1 MSRSS
6 LKLPEPPAELAAL
19 SHSLCN
25 SIVNAI
31 AAEGPIPFSHYM
43 QMALYEPGL
52 GYYVNGLHKFGQSG
66 DFITAPETGTLFAA
80 ALARTLAP
88 PAEALGADWTL
99 LELGPGSGALAADL
113 LPELARPPARYL
125 LLEPSAAL
133 REVQRERLAAL
144 PANLRKRVEWIDRP
158 PEKGFDGAI
167 LANEVIDAL
176 PVERF
181 RRTAD
186 GFDQLCVTTNE
197 GGRFAWAS
205 RPAKGRLL
213 EALQTLETRLGD
225 SLAEGYESEICVDLP
240 EWMRTVLAPLQR
252 GLALFV
258 DYGYPRAEFYH
269 PDRSEGTLVCH
280 YRHRA
285 HFDPFIWPG
294 LTDISAFVDFS
305 AAAEAAQACDFDLAA
320 FTSQAGLVIGSGVHQ
335 RLEQEMDER
344 TRLALTTQF
353 KRLVLPGEM
362 GEKFKL
368 LALARDI
375 EPPSNFQAM
384 PDYRPRL

>member
-1 MSRSS
+1 M
-6 LKLPEPPAELAAL
+6 
-19 SHSLCN
+19 
-25 SIVNAI
+25 
-31 AAEGPIPFSHYM
+31 PFSRYM

-80 ALARTLAP
+80 ALARTLEP
-88 PAEALGADWTL
+88 LAETLGADWTL
-99 LELGPGSGALAADL
+99 LELGPGSGALAANL

-125 LLEPSAAL
+125 MLEPSAAL
-133 REVQRERLAAL
+133 REVQHERLAAL
-144 PANLRKRVEWIDRP
+144 PADLRERVEWIDRP
-158 PEKGFDGAI
+158 PDKGFDGAI

-186 GFDQLCVTTNE
+186 GFDQLCVTTNKD
-197 GGRFAWAS
+197 GRLAWAS
-205 RPAKGRLL
+205 RPARGRLL
-213 EALQTLETRLGD
+213 EALQALEENLESPLTQ
-225 SLAEGYESEICVDLP
+225 GYESELCVDLP

-285 HFDPFIWPG
+285 HFDPFVWPG
-294 LTDISAFVDFS
+294 LTDLSAFVDFS
-305 AAAEAAQACDFDLAA
+305 AAAEAGQASGFDVAA
-320 FTSQAGLVIGSGVHQ
+320 FTSQAGLVIGSDVHQ
-335 RLEQEMDER
+335 RLEQEMDDR
-344 TRLALTTQF
+344 ARLALTTEF

-368 LALARDI
+368 LALARDLD
-375 EPPSNFQAM
+375 PPSNFQAM
-384 PDYRPRL
+384 PDYRARL